1 MALLPPLV
9 APQLLAPALAPV
21 PFFGVA
27 HGIPYAYGGDLP
39 PGVWFLLDF
48 AENDIEGKNL
58 AKACNVLCTAR
69 PDEGLLKRSHG
80 DVKPA
85 LYNFAPMKV
94 LPPAVFA
101 QLRALECKTNRTSPH
116 WNPKRTTIAVEVR
129 ELRRWCTSRQSCL
142 RAWLLPL
149 PNFVDVA
156 GFLALDPRPV
166 VVAVRLSAYIL
177 CTLRYCVLA
186 FTFC

>member
-69 PDEGLLKRSHG
+69 PDEGRSS
-80 DVKPA
+80 VVTA
-85 LYNFAPMKV
+85 S
-94 LPPAVFA
+94 
-101 QLRALECKTNRTSPH
+101 LRS
-116 WNPKRTTIAVEVR
+116 VR
-129 ELRRWCTSRQSCL
+129 YTTSRQ
-142 RAWLLPL
+142 
-149 PNFVDVA
+149 
-156 GFLALDPRPV
+156 
-166 VVAVRLSAYIL
+166 
-177 CTLRYCVLA
+177 
-186 FTFC
+186 

>member
-1 MALLPPLV
+1 MALLPPLG
-9 APQLLAPALAPV
+9 APQLLAPV

-27 HGIPYAYGGDLP
+27 HGIPYTSGGDLR
-39 PGVWFLLDF
+39 PGDWFLVDF
-48 AENDIEGKNL
+48 AENEIGGKDITQ
-58 AKACNVLCTAR
+58 ACAVLCTAR
-69 PDEGLLKRSHG
+69 VEEGLLKRSHG

-85 LYNFAPMKV
+85 LYNFAPVKV

-142 RAWLLPL
+142 RAWLAPL
-149 PNFVDVA
+149 PDFVDVA

-186 FTFC
+186 FC